1 MFILLQISNVH
12 KRIFMIEFDIF
23 VNNFKI
29 LRYNHQLSSADLVYI
44 LSLKSRSSVTNIESK
59 RALPSL
65 EFLVKISNL
74 FAVKIDWLFGRSSQP
89 YDEELILKLESQLM
103 NIKITNDIEYK
114 SILPDTY
121 SDIEKRR
128 IFYTLAERA
137 NLIFLLQ
144 YLKAIVLKE
153 PNILQSRKYSNST
166 LDVLLENAG
175 IKKNLKKEAAYRYNF
190 IVSGIEKILQN
201 KTRQQWKG
209 PFYRGNPEPAEQ
221 LPKPLFDITK
231 SLEN

>member
-1 MFILLQISNVH
+1 MFILLHISNVH

-153 PNILQSRKYSNST
+153 PNILQNRKYSNST

-209 PFYRGNPEPAEQ
+209 PFYRENPEPAEQ

>member
-1 MFILLQISNVH
+1 MFTKFSQNIHV
-12 KRIFMIEFDIF
+12 
-23 VNNFKI
+23 
-29 LRYNHQLSSADLVYI
+29 LRQSHY
-44 LSLKSRSSVTNIESK
+44 LSLSEMAMIIKLKSKGSLSTLENAKNPPSFETLINI
-59 RALPSL
+59 AN
-65 EFLVKISNL
+65 V
-74 FAVKIDWLFGRSSQP
+74 FAVKLDWLVGRSSQP
-89 YDEELILKLESQLM
+89 YDEDVIQKLELQLM
-103 NIKITNDIEYK
+103 NIKITDDTEFK
-114 SILPDTY
+114 SILPDIY
-121 SDIEKRR
+121 FDVEKRK
-128 IFYTLAERA
+128 IYYSLAERA

>member
-1 MFILLQISNVH
+1 
-12 KRIFMIEFDIF
+12 MIEFDIF

-144 YLKAIVLKE
+144 YLKTLVLKE
-153 PNILQSRKYSNST
+153 PYILQSREYSNST
-166 LDVLLENAG
+166 LDIILEDAG
-175 IKKNLKKEAAYRYNF
+175 IKKNRKKEAAYRYNF

-201 KTRQQWKG
+201 KTRQLWNW
-209 PFYRGNPEPAEQ
+209 GNPKPAEQ

-231 SLEN
+231 LPEN

>member
-1 MFILLQISNVH
+1 
-12 KRIFMIEFDIF
+12 MIEFDIF

-153 PNILQSRKYSNST
+153 PNILQNRKYSNST

-209 PFYRGNPEPAEQ
+209 PFYRENPEPAEQ

>member
-1 MFILLQISNVH
+1 
-12 KRIFMIEFDIF
+12 MIEFDIF

-209 PFYRGNPEPAEQ
+209 PFYRENPEPAEQ